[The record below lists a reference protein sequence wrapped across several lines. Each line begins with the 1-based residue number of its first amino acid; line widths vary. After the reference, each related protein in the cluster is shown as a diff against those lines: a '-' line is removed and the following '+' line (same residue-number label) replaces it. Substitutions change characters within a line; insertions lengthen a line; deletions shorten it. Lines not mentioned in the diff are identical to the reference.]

1 MWSLIRMRHTPSRTA
16 IGRIL
21 GDTLSATISGPD
33 TGNTA
38 ENLLTTDM
46 IGMPP
51 GPEYSVTGT
60 PAGVE
65 GDDSIDG
72 GAGDDVLTGGAGD
85 DVFVYNPGDGN
96 DTITDFNAGNSGVLD
111 DNDQTNNDFLDLNQY
126 YTSIFELR
134 EDLNDDGVL
143 KQSVG
148 DFTAGA
154 MIETDQG
161 LVAVEQLTIDM
172 KLQTPDNGAQPVR
185 AILSRIVDGR
195 GKFAPVVIAKGALGN
210 GDTIFR
216 KPVAEVTYYHIL
228 MDRHEI
234 IYAEGVPT
242 ESYHMD
248 DAALHDDDVALEL
261 QDLFPELLR
270 CASESARV
278 TLRGYEKQALQALHP
293 ESRVYRP

>member
-1 MWSLIRMRHTPSRTA
+1 MWSLIRMRHTPSRSA

-21 GDTLSATISGPD
+21 GDTLSATI
-33 TGNTA
+33 
-38 ENLLTTDM
+38 
-46 IGMPP
+46 
-51 GPEYSVTGT
+51 SVTGT

-126 YTSIFELR
+126 DTSIFELR

-161 LVAVEQLTIDM
+161 LVAVEQLTTDM
-172 KLQTPDNGAQPVR
+172 KLQTSDNGAQPVR

-195 GKFAPVVIAKGALGN
+195 GKFAPVVIAKGALATATRFSAN
-210 GDTIFR
+210 R
-216 KPVAEVTYYHIL
+216 LQKSHI
-228 MDRHEI
+228 
-234 IYAEGVPT
+234 T
-242 ESYHMD
+242 T
-248 DAALHDDDVALEL
+248 
-261 QDLFPELLR
+261 F
-270 CASESARV
+270 
-278 TLRGYEKQALQALHP
+278 
-293 ESRVYRP
+293 

>member
-1 MWSLIRMRHTPSRTA
+1 MGESW
-16 IGRIL
+16 
-21 GDTLSATISGPD
+21 GDTLSATI
-33 TGNTA
+33 
-38 ENLLTTDM
+38 
-46 IGMPP
+46 
-51 GPEYSVTGT
+51 SVTGT

-126 YTSIFELR
+126 DTSIFELR

-143 KQSVG
+143 KQSAG
-148 DFTAGA
+148 DFTDNTALGGAITLTGVNAADLTFDNTNVACFTAGA

-161 LVAVEQLTIDM
+161 LVAVEQLTTDM
-172 KLQTPDNGAQPVR
+172 KLQTSDNGAQPVR
-185 AILSRIVDGR
+185 SILSRIVDGW

-248 DAALHDDDVALEL
+248 DAALHDDDLALEL

-278 TLRGYEKQALQALHP
+278 TLRGYEKQALQAVHP
-293 ESRVYRP
+293 